1 MGLLS
6 PRTILTFIRLNFQLV
21 RTTNLSH
28 CSPLPLPSDSSFYY
42 TCAQGK
48 NTQFISRDGAT
59 ENHLNLD
66 FKLHIFDMTAPRVDP
81 PQASSSL
88 LHPGLKSS
96 MAVKNVI
103 QGHPGRWTVT
113 DANLSPDNERY
124 SDILISYQLPV
135 ISFLASPG
143 WYIPRLWAYRLESEL
158 FSLRYNR
165 LQQFIWLT
173 RPLQNLQPKYLYH
186 LQILPLVEDITS
198 EMERVLGSGAVDF
211 LLTVM
216 RLLLGE
222 VGKSLVSS
230 LTL

>member
-6 PRTILTFIRLNFQLV
+6 PRTNLTFIRLNFQLV

-28 CSPLPLPSDSSFYY
+28 CSPLPLPLDSSFYY

-48 NTQFISRDGAT
+48 NIQVVNCDGAA
-59 ENHLNLD
+59 EIHLNLD
-66 FKLHIFDMTAPRVDP
+66 FRLHIFDMTVPRVDP
-81 PQASSSL
+81 SSSP

-113 DANLSPDNERY
+113 DANLSSDNERY

-143 WYIPRLWAYRLESEL
+143 
-158 FSLRYNR
+158 
-165 LQQFIWLT
+165 
-173 RPLQNLQPKYLYH
+173 
-186 LQILPLVEDITS
+186 
-198 EMERVLGSGAVDF
+198 
-211 LLTVM
+211 
-216 RLLLGE
+216 
-222 VGKSLVSS
+222 
-230 LTL
+230 